1 MEFTSKNKF
10 NMYLSNLTYLGEGS
24 QGVCYL
30 DPFMKQVIKVFQ
42 TYFLKES
49 SLYNEEDI
57 LKFSHIKN
65 STILWPIDVIKI
77 NNQVIG
83 YLTSYKKMNNLYK
96 INPLLVNLDLL
107 TMAIYKV
114 FEDIKTVSDMGV
126 RLYDVYYNILYKRGK
141 IYIIDTLEYS
151 FYNGNYQDNIK
162 QIDKEIKLFL
172 VDNYF
177 DDFVF
182 NNSLL
187 TNLYLDDYS
196 SSIKFIT
203 YFKEQLSN
211 YLKKDITRLN
221 DAVTLVRKKDKTIY
235 ERK

>member
-1 MEFTSKNKF
+1 MEFASKNKF
-10 NMYLSNLTYLGEGS
+10 NMYLSSLMYLGEGF
-24 QGVCYL
+24 QGICYL
-30 DPFMKQVIKVFQ
+30 DSNTNQVIKVFH
-42 TYFLKES
+42 TYFLREP

-65 STILWPIDVIKI
+65 NTILWPIDVITI

-83 YLTSYKKMNNLYK
+83 YITSYKKMNNLYK

-107 TMAIYKV
+107 TMAIYKASK
-114 FEDIKTVSDMGV
+114 DIKYVSDIGV
-126 RLYDVYYNILYKRGK
+126 RLYDVCYNILYKGGK
-141 IYIIDTLEYS
+141 MYIIDTLEYS

-162 QIDKEIKLFL
+162 AIDKEIKLFL

-177 DDFVF
+177 DDFIF

-187 TNLYLDDYS
+187 TDLYLDDYT

-203 YFKEQLSN
+203 YFKEQLSKS
-211 YLKKDITRLN
+211 LKKDVIRLN
-221 DAVTLVRKKDKTIY
+221 DAVTLVRKKDRIRY